1 MQVIFLCQEHVD
13 APSRIPVGL
22 AENGAGYDGVRA
34 LTQSLFATKL
44 ARRLLSGV
52 LDDLSLDNFALEDFE
67 MMSLRFIAFHPIDR
81 LDLPALRVN
90 ILYPSKPD
98 VIRLLFPGKV
108 ITDILLWRK
117 MN

>member
-1 MQVIFLCQEHVD
+1 MRVRGRVARCTFACGGWAISADGASVSAMNCWSMI
-13 APSRIPVGL
+13 PSALLWIERPL
-22 AENGAGYDGVRA
+22 A
-34 LTQSLFATKL
+34 FHI
-44 ARRLLSGV
+44 
-52 LDDLSLDNFALEDFE
+52 E

-98 VIRLLFPGKV
+98 VIRLLFPGKI